1 MKLGNLRATPGS
13 VKKPKRLG
21 RGAGSG
27 KGKTSGK
34 GHKGQK
40 SRSGYKTKA
49 YSEGG
54 QMPLQRRLPK
64 KGFTN
69 PFRVEYQPV
78 NLESLER
85 LGKEEVKLG
94 DIYDASLARNRS
106 QPVKILGCGEITKAI
121 NVSAHAFSKSAIQ
134 KIEAVGGKVEVV
146 K

>member
-106 QPVKILGCGEITKAI
+106 QPVKILGGGEITKAI

>member
-13 VKKPKRLG
+13 VKKTKRLG

-85 LGKEEVKLG
+85 LGKEDVKLG
-94 DIYDASLARNRS
+94 DIYDASLARNRN
-106 QPVKILGCGEITKAI
+106 QPVKILGRGEITKAI

-134 KIEAVGGKVEVV
+134 KIEAAGGKVEVI